1 MTAVIG
7 FEIVG
12 YLPRLIALISR
23 PLLYRCAH
31 TVPSLLEHL
40 LHISLHAGEGQRQSG
55 GFRLWSPF
63 FILHFRVYQSPVDRM
78 KVNAKCCLPQKCPS
92 GHFAFRIRSGA
103 ANIVGP
109 KICFE
114 DQIIMSGTK
123 TNVGQG
129 VNIVLLHGETGRTLS
144 SGYFK
149 GETVYLLAFLKTIQP
164 GNLLL
169 VASFDD
175 ATEKQV
181 NGASNIFAELGST
194 FIKSLRYRDNW
205 VFAGPAGIKHSR
217 PFEKNTNVFKTWPR
231 VVEVGGCL
239 PRYGGMQSIEFLWER
254 YFSTT
259 FE

>member
-1 MTAVIG
+1 
-7 FEIVG
+7 
-12 YLPRLIALISR
+12 
-23 PLLYRCAH
+23 
-31 TVPSLLEHL
+31 
-40 LHISLHAGEGQRQSG
+40 
-55 GFRLWSPF
+55 
-63 FILHFRVYQSPVDRM
+63 M

-114 DQIIMSGTK
+114 DQMYVQHLMILWMSLFTSIMSGTK

-149 GETVYLLAFLKTIQP
+149 GSTDLLAFLKTIQP

-175 ATEKQV
+175 ATEKLT
-181 NGASNIFAELGST
+181 GEIRDIFAELGST

-217 PFEKNTNVFKTWPR
+217 PFEKIAPNDENTNVFKTWPR

-239 PRYGGMQSIEFLWER
+239 PRYGGMHSSI
-254 YFSTT
+254 YKSQIPTT
-259 FE
+259 PI

>member
-1 MTAVIG
+1 FPG
-7 FEIVG
+7 LFCIV
-12 YLPRLIALISR
+12 ALILF
-23 PLLYRCAH
+23 LL
-31 TVPSLLEHL
+31 S
-40 LHISLHAGEGQRQSG
+40 
-55 GFRLWSPF
+55 WSIF
-63 FILHFRVYQSPVDRM
+63 FIFRYMPGRDRDSLGASGLDRM

-129 VNIVLLHGETGRTLS
+129 VNIVLLHGETDKKMLCLHVLEGSTD
-144 SGYFK
+144 
-149 GETVYLLAFLKTIQP
+149 LLAFLKTIQP

-175 ATEKQV
+175 ATEKLT
-181 NGASNIFAELGST
+181 GEIRDIFAELGST

-239 PRYGGMQSIEFLWER
+239 PRYGGMHSSI
-254 YFSTT
+254 YKSQIPTT
-259 FE
+259 PI